1 MGRKGIGS
9 EEVLG
14 RKLVNWLCVSVGDRN
29 SRGFLGEKSLIS
41 LSGLLEDLIRLYSN
55 GGELSWEEA
64 EIVLVGELGGLGE
77 VDEQTSEFGVIFF

>member
-1 MGRKGIGS
+1 MCVSGRGS
-9 EEVLG
+9 EFK
-14 RKLVNWLCVSVGDRN
+14 RSFW
-29 SRGFLGEKSLIS
+29 EKSLIS
-41 LSGLLEDLIRLYSN
+41 LGGLLEDLIRLYSN

>member
-14 RKLVNWLCVSVGDRN
+14 RKLVIWLWVFEGIGIQEV
-29 SRGFLGEKSLIS
+29 FGEKSLIS
-41 LSGLLEDLIRLYSN
+41 LGGLLEDLIRVYSN

-64 EIVLVGELGGLGE
+64 EIVLVGELGGSGYVGE
-77 VDEQTSEFGVIFF
+77 PRSEWGAIFP